1 MEISKFHI
9 ILDEICSNIVKHS
22 GASGFELDIELLAD
36 SGSVKL
42 TFRDD
47 GVPYDP
53 LTHEDPDTTLP
64 AEKRPIGG
72 LGIMMVKK
80 IADAMSYERIENRN
94 TLKVTKSLRATLA

>member
-1 MEISKFHI
+1 M
-9 ILDEICSNIVKHS
+9 
-22 GASGFELDIELLAD
+22 
-36 SGSVKL
+36 KL